1 MDNPSH
7 NIISDVKKGVREA
20 FDELCMKYYAMMLS
34 YAKLF
39 LKDEW
44 AEDVVQD
51 VFFNVWQN
59 REKLDEKGNITGYL
73 IKSVYNRSMN
83 YLQKNKRCNEYRI
96 WTNDYIES
104 LSSTYLSTEYNP
116 TISKL
121 FNSDL
126 KESLDHAISQLP
138 AKCREVFRLSYI
150 ENFTNKEISH
160 KLGISVS
167 TVENHMYLALKKL
180 RSILADERLLVV
192 AICLMSEMNI

>member
-1 MDNPSH
+1 
-7 NIISDVKKGVREA
+7 
-20 FDELCMKYYAMMLS
+20 MLS

-39 LKDEW
+39 MKDEW

-59 REKLDEKGNITGYL
+59 REKLDENGNIAGYL

-83 YLQKNKRCNEYRI
+83 YLQKSKRSDEYRI
-96 WTNDYIES
+96 WANDYIES
-104 LSSTYLSTEYNP
+104 LSTTYLSAEYNP
-116 TISKL
+116 TIKKL

-126 KESLDHAISQLP
+126 KETLDSAISQLP

-150 ENFTNKEISH
+150 ENCTNKEISQ

-180 RSILADERLLVV
+180 RSILSDERLLIV
-192 AICLMSEMNI
+192 AVCLMSNINI

>member
-83 YLQKNKRCNEYRI
+83 YLQKNKRRHEYRI

-104 LSSTYLSTEYNP
+104 LSSTYLSTEHNP